1 MISGKCKLI
10 QIFMWFIN
18 ADLGFQ
24 CVNREMEIFW
34 DQYGQAGWEYLCNRA
49 RAPMQQRWDYG
60 ATHKALGGQV
70 IRAVIHQNGE
80 PVALCQSICRK
91 FAGLLNISLATRG
104 PLWLAPCDQSRVLRL
119 IKRTSP
125 MAPPR
130 AQLFTASGHTLRL
143 IPLMT
148 PTTNAQLAL
157 PVDRRALHGKWR
169 NCLTKAQNSDLR
181 VRHITCPPPALTALL
196 EIDQKRQGAKAY
208 RALPADFT
216 LKWHQTNP
224 DDLRLITVSS
234 SGSTVASALFV
245 RHGNTATYH
254 IAHTTA
260 AGRKLSAGRLALW
273 QAFTDFAAQG
283 LCQID
288 LGQIDTVNA
297 SGLARFKLGTGAA
310 AQVNGAT
317 VLAI

>member
-1 MISGKCKLI
+1 MSQQHCKLI
-10 QIFMWFIN
+10 QIFHAAIN
-18 ADLGFQ
+18 VDLGFQ
-24 CVNREMEIFW
+24 CVNGEMEIFW
-34 DQYGQAGWEYLCNRA
+34 DQCGQAGWEYLCNRA

-60 ATHKALGGQV
+60 ATHNALGGQV
-70 IRAVIHQNGE
+70 IRAVIRQDGE
-80 PVALCQSICRK
+80 PVALCQSVCRK
-91 FAGLLNISLATRG
+91 FAGLVNVSLATRG
-104 PLWLAPCDQSRVLRL
+104 PLWLVPCDHAGALRL
-119 IKRTSP
+119 IRRSSP
-125 MAPPR
+125 MPQPR
-130 AQLFTASGHTLRL
+130 AQLFTATDHTPRL

-148 PTTNAQLAL
+148 ATTNAQLAL
-157 PVDRRALHGKWR
+157 PVDQGALHGKWR
-169 NCLTKAQNSDLR
+169 NSLKKAQNSGLR
-181 VRHITCPPPALTALL
+181 VRHIACPTDALMALL
-196 EIDQKRQGAKAY
+196 DVDQKQQGAKAY

-216 LKWHQTNP
+216 LKWHQRNP
-224 DDLRLITVSS
+224 DDLRLITVSI
-234 SGSTVASALFV
+234 SGCTVASALFI

-283 LCQID
+283 LRQID

-297 SGLARFKLGTGAA
+297 RGLARFKLGTGAA